1 MPKRVGP
8 RGERVVP
15 ALYKPPAADV
25 NRLLPA
31 KAAEILD
38 QANSY
43 VLAQISV
50 GSGKVFNQG

>member
-1 MPKRVGP
+1 V
-8 RGERVVP
+8 EP

-38 QANSY
+38 RANPY

>member
-1 MPKRVGP
+1 MPKRVGS
-8 RGERVVP
+8 RGDRVVP
-15 ALYKPPAADV
+15 ALYKPPTADV

-31 KAAEILD
+31 KAAEISD
-38 QANSY
+38 RPNSY